1 MVWFVSGAFAQAPSK
16 MSYQAVV
23 RNSSNQV
30 VANQTVGMQISILQ
44 GSVSGTAVYVETQAP
59 VTSNSGLVSIVIG
72 TGTVVSGSLATIDW
86 ANGTYFIKTETDPT
100 GGSTYTITGTS
111 QLLSVPYALSAGT
124 SGRAGI
130 ADTLKSAPV
139 GVDKL
144 LLMSDGTG
152 WLSKDKDGNGLTMRI
167 ASQTRIDGYV
177 GIPAANNYRYLTPKN
192 KSYKVGFME
201 MVAADPGNYHARIDD
216 GSFSNGINGLGSMW
230 AEGESPIGT
239 GAAFF
244 VAPVHLPDSA
254 VITGLSA
261 QMVKNGGSVPSI
273 AELYRTDG
281 SGYSTN
287 SAQLIATVTATTSTS
302 SVQTIPTSS
311 ISSLFKVV
319 DNTNYIYFIRYS
331 SAVNSQSLRFISAT
345 IQYRIYRSEY

>member
-1 MVWFVSGAFAQAPSK
+1 
-16 MSYQAVV
+16 
-23 RNSSNQV
+23 
-30 VANQTVGMQISILQ
+30 
-44 GSVSGTAVYVETQAP
+44 
-59 VTSNSGLVSIVIG
+59 VIG

-124 SGRAGI
+124 SGKAGT
-130 ADTLKSAPV
+130 ADTLKSGPV
-139 GVDKL
+139 GVNNL

-152 WLSKDKDGNGLTMRI
+152 WLSKDKDGNGLTMRM

-201 MVAADPGNYHARIDD
+201 MIAADPGNYHARIDD
-216 GSFSNGINGLGSMW
+216 GGFNSSINGLGSMW
-230 AEGESPIGT
+230 AEGESPIT
-239 GAAFF
+239 NGAAFF

-261 QMVKNGGSVPSI
+261 QMINTFSSVPPI

-281 SGYSTN
+281 SGYLNN
-287 SAQLIATVTATTSTS
+287 SAQLIATVTATNSTS
-302 SVQTIPTSS
+302 LVQTVSTSS
-311 ISSLFKVV
+311 ISSSFKVV
-319 DNTNYIYFIRYS
+319 DNANYIYFIRYTG
-331 SAVNSQSLRFISAT
+331 VQNSQNLRFISAT